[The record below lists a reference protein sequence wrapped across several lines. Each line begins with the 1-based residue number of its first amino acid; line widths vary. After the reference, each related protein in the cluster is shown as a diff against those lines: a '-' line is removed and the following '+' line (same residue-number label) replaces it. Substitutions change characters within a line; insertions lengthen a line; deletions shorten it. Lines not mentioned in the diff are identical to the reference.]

1 MNARQNSSPP
11 SATKPQQLPHPPLD
25 PEAVELMVR
34 QCIRHTWY
42 MIAGF
47 LASFGLMSLFFV
59 LR

>member
-1 MNARQNSSPP
+1 MNARQNSNRP
-11 SATKPQQLPHPPLD
+11 SAAKPQELPHPLPDL
-25 PEAVELMVR
+25 AAMELMVR

-47 LASFGLMSLFFV
+47 LASFGLMSLVFV